1 MSPLRIPGTVAAG
14 MVVDLH
20 AHYPMQLV
28 PDGNRATLAAMTTRT
43 GRGRW
48 RDRMRALL
56 LRPVS
61 WFGNWR
67 SPTSGPRV
75 TVEGMRAGGVGVALS
90 VLYSPFD
97 EMDIGPPYGAP
108 PQPGYFERLL
118 RQLELVEERLDG
130 ARLARTPAE
139 MDAAIAAG
147 ELALVHCVEGAF
159 HLPADPEDAE
169 RAVAELARRG
179 VAYLTIAHLFW
190 RQVATNTNAIP
201 FLPDGVYDFLFP
213 QPPKGLT
220 PLGESIVRAC
230 AREGVI
236 VDLAHC
242 SARATDDVLAVLDDA
257 DPARSVP
264 VVVTHAGFRFG
275 KQQYMVDA
283 ALAKRIAARG
293 GVIGLICAQ
302 HQLNDGLR
310 RRRGRRIEHSTDV
323 LCRHVDALA
332 EATGG
337 FDHIAIG
344 SDFDGFIKPTLA
356 ELESSSDLAKLEGI
370 FTERYGPA
378 VCEQLLCGNAL
389 RVLRAGWGRRLP
401 A

>member
-1 MSPLRIPGTVAAG
+1 V
-14 MVVDLH
+14 VVDLH
-20 AHYPMQLV
+20 AHYPMQLI
-28 PDGNRATLAAMTTRT
+28 PDGQGATLGAMTKRA
-43 GRGRW
+43 GRARR

-56 LRPVS
+56 LRLAS

-67 SPTSGPRV
+67 SPTAGPRV
-75 TVEGMRAGGVGVALS
+75 TIEGMRAGGVGVALS

-97 EMDIGPPYGAP
+97 EMDIGPAYGAP

-118 RQLELVEERLDG
+118 RQIDLVEERLDG

-139 MDAAIAAG
+139 MDAALDAG

-159 HLPADPEDAE
+159 HLPADPGEA
-169 RAVAELARRG
+169 AVAVRELAARG

-190 RQVATNTNAIP
+190 RRIATNTNAIP

-213 QPPKGLT
+213 QPKSGLT
-220 PLGESIVRAC
+220 DLGEAIVRAC

-236 VDLAHC
+236 IDLSHC
-242 SARATDDVLAVLDDA
+242 SAQSAADILTILDEI
-257 DPARSVP
+257 DPAEEVP
-264 VVVTHAGFRFG
+264 VIVTHAGYRFG
-275 KQQYMVDA
+275 KQQYMVDD

-310 RRRGRRIEHSTDV
+310 RTRGRRIEHSADV
-323 LCRHVDALA
+323 LCRHVERLA
-332 EATGG
+332 QVTGS
-337 FDHIAIG
+337 FDHIAVG

-356 ELESSSDLAKLEGI
+356 GLEESSDLAKLDGI
-370 FTERYGPA
+370 LRPKFGDDATDA
-378 VCEQLLCGNAL
+378 ILSGNAM
-389 RVLRAGWGRRLP
+389 RVLRAGWGRKRE
-401 A
+401 